1 MNQILQTE
9 NKKQGAPIDIKKIVI
24 FFAVAIIIFGVV
36 LICVGSYAMIT
47 GTKKPKQPENNN
59 PQVEDNVPQVDIER
73 TEDNILINIKHTKP
87 IISVKYHWN
96 DEAEQTIEINNSL
109 EISEEIALPY
119 GNNTLNV
126 TVTDSDGKESNYEKE
141 YVSDGDGKP
150 VIELLLTKENKIRI
164 KVQDTQGL
172 KYIRYTWN
180 SGNYATVKANIDNLK
195 LIDETVEIPL
205 GQNTLRVEAV
215 NVDSMITTKELEVK
229 GVRRPVVS
237 LKLEGSEL
245 VIRSED
251 QVGLKVINFTI
262 NGQKYQ
268 MNCQERKLIEYKQPL
283 EQGENIVEL
292 TAENIEGGIT
302 EVNGK
307 CIVE

>member
-9 NKKQGAPIDIKKIVI
+9 NKKQSGPVDIKKIII
-24 FFAVAIIIFGVV
+24 FFAIAIIIFGVV
-36 LICVGSYAMIT
+36 LICAGSYAMIT
-47 GTKKPKQPENNN
+47 GTKKPEQPEDN
-59 PQVEDNVPQVDIER
+59 PQIQDTVPEVDIER

-87 IISVKYHWN
+87 ITSLTYSWN
-96 DEAEQTIEINNSL
+96 DETEQTIETNNSL

-119 GNNTLNV
+119 GNNTLNI
-126 TVTDSDGKESNYEKE
+126 TVIDSDGKESNYVKE
-141 YVSDGDGKP
+141 YISDGDGKP

-180 SGNYATVKANIDNLK
+180 SGNYVTVKANIDNLQ
-195 LIDETVEIPL
+195 LIDELVEIPL

-237 LKLEGSEL
+237 LKLEGSQL
-245 VIRSED
+245 VIKAED
-251 QVGLKVINFTI
+251 QEGLKVINFTI

-268 MNCQERKLIEYKQPL
+268 MNCMERKLIEHKMPL

-307 CIVE
+307 CVVK

>member
-9 NKKQGAPIDIKKIVI
+9 NKKQDGSIDIKKIVI
-24 FFAVAIIIFGVV
+24 FFAIAIIIFGVV
-36 LICVGSYAMIT
+36 LICLGSYAMIT
-47 GTKKPKQPENNN
+47 GTKKPKQSQNN
-59 PQVEDNVPQVDIER
+59 PQIENTVPEVNIER

-87 IISVKYHWN
+87 IASVTYHWN
-96 DEAEQTIEINNSL
+96 EETEQTIETNNNM

-126 TVTDSDGKESNYEKE
+126 TVTDSDGKESNYVKE
-141 YVSDGDGKP
+141 YISDGDGKP

-164 KVQDTQGL
+164 KVQDMQGL

-180 SGNYATVKANIDNLK
+180 SGNYTTVKANIDNLK
-195 LIDETVEIPL
+195 IIDELVEIPL

-237 LKLEGSEL
+237 LKLQGTDL
-245 VIRSED
+245 VIKAED
-251 QVGLKVINFTI
+251 QSGLKVINITI

-268 MNCQERKLIEYKQPL
+268 MNCMEKKLIQHKMPL

-307 CIVE
+307 CVVE

>member
-24 FFAVAIIIFGVV
+24 FFAIAIIIFGVV
-36 LICVGSYAMIT
+36 LICIGSYAMIT
-47 GTKKPKQPENNN
+47 GTKEPEQPEDN
-59 PQVEDNVPQVDIER
+59 PQVENTVPQVDIER

-87 IISVKYHWN
+87 IMSIKYHWN
-96 DEAEQTIEINNSL
+96 DETEQTIETNSNL
-109 EISEEIALPY
+109 EISEEIALPF
-119 GNNTLNV
+119 GNNTLNL
-126 TVTDSDGKESNYEKE
+126 TVTDSDGKESNYVKE
-141 YVSDGDGKP
+141 YVSDGEGKP

-164 KVQDTQGL
+164 KVQDSQGL

-180 SGNYATVKANIDNLK
+180 SGNYVTVKANIDDLK
-195 LIDETVEIPL
+195 IIDETVEIPL

-237 LKLEGSEL
+237 LRLEGSNL
-245 VIRSED
+245 VIKAED
-251 QVGLKVINFTI
+251 QVGLKVINFAI

-292 TAENIEGGIT
+292 TAENIDGGIT

-307 CIVE
+307 CVVE

>member
-9 NKKQGAPIDIKKIVI
+9 NKKKGGPIDIKKIVI
-24 FFAVAIIIFGVV
+24 FFAIAIIIFGIV

-47 GTKKPKQPENNN
+47 GTKKPNEQGDK
-59 PQVEDNVPQVDIER
+59 PQVEDVVPEVNIER
-73 TEDNILINIKHTKP
+73 TEENILISVKHTKP
-87 IISVKYHWN
+87 ITKATYRWN
-96 DEAEQTIEINNSL
+96 DETEQTIKTNNSL
-109 EISEEIALPY
+109 EITEEISLPF

-126 TVTDSDGKESNYEKE
+126 TVIDSDGKEWNYSEE

-180 SGNYATVKANIDNLK
+180 SGNYVTVKANVEDLRI
-195 LIDETVEIPL
+195 IDELVEIPL

-215 NVDSMITTKELEVK
+215 NIDSMITTKELEVK
-229 GVRRPVVS
+229 GVKRPVVA
-237 LKLEGSEL
+237 LKLEDSNL
-245 VIRSED
+245 VIKAED
-251 QVGLKVINFTI
+251 EQGLKIINFTI
-262 NGQKYQ
+262 NGQRYQ
-268 MNCQERKLIEYKQPL
+268 MNCMERKAIEKKIPL
-283 EQGENIVEL
+283 QQGENIVEL
-292 TAENIEGGIT
+292 TAENLDGGIT

>member
-1 MNQILQTE
+1 MRHFLLFL
-9 NKKQGAPIDIKKIVI
+9 VI
-24 FFAVAIIIFGVV
+24 SF
-36 LICVGSYAMIT
+36 
-47 GTKKPKQPENNN
+47 QPLN
-59 PQVEDNVPQVDIER
+59 
-73 TEDNILINIKHTKP
+73 L
-87 IISVKYHWN
+87 ISVKYHWN

-195 LIDETVEIPL
+195 LIDAPGEIP
-205 GQNTLRVEAV
+205 
-215 NVDSMITTKELEVK
+215 
-229 GVRRPVVS
+229 
-237 LKLEGSEL
+237 
-245 VIRSED
+245 
-251 QVGLKVINFTI
+251 
-262 NGQKYQ
+262 
-268 MNCQERKLIEYKQPL
+268 
-283 EQGENIVEL
+283 
-292 TAENIEGGIT
+292 
-302 EVNGK
+302 
-307 CIVE
+307 

>member
-24 FFAVAIIIFGVV
+24 FFAIAIIIFGVV
-36 LICVGSYAMIT
+36 LICIGSYAMIT
-47 GTKKPKQPENNN
+47 GTSKPEQPEDN
-59 PQVEDNVPQVDIER
+59 PQVENTVPQVDIER

-87 IISVKYHWN
+87 IASVTYRWN
-96 DEAEQTIEINNSL
+96 DETEQTIETNSNL
-109 EISEEIALPY
+109 EISKEIALPF
-119 GNNTLNV
+119 GNNTLNL
-126 TVTDSDGKESNYEKE
+126 TVTDSDGKESNYVKE

-180 SGNYATVKANIDNLK
+180 SGNYVTVKANIDNLK
-195 LIDETVEIPL
+195 IIDETVEIPL

-237 LKLEGSEL
+237 LRLEESNL
-245 VIRSED
+245 VIKAED

-292 TAENIEGGIT
+292 TAENIDGGIT
-302 EVNGK
+302 EVSGK
-307 CIVE
+307 CVVE